1 MLNRAPPP
9 QPPIPPSTYTFSR
22 FQPFIDNCQC
32 CHVDTKPPPTTHVH
46 IPSPSVTFD
55 QEPQQIR
62 TRTFTSNTHPQHDW
76 EQQKRMFLPQR
87 TQPWEQAYQHQ
98 PQRRKPVVRYDF
110 LMYRG
115 IPTHCLSLISFM
127 NKRMCRFPVSIFM
140 VSLSLVNIIILG
152 GPVIMQWLNHR
163 LLIGFVVT
171 DRRFV
176 CGLHVYI
183 DIVGSSINSWLI
195 LVIAV
200 EHYLSVVK
208 PLLIR
213 KRFKREHA
221 YIIIFIIV
229 LLAALVPI
237 IFLIIG
243 YHIPK
248 CLLVYPRTY
257 QIIGSIEIC
266 IVYVIPSMLIFIFSV
281 ITIHKLRYRLKNHL
295 GRRIRISILL
305 IIVSLS
311 FTAFTLPFQIHWFIS
326 IVQRSMRTNF
336 RLNLFNISF
345 RYLTLTIRN

>member
-1 MLNRAPPP
+1 M
-9 QPPIPPSTYTFSR
+9 
-22 FQPFIDNCQC
+22 
-32 CHVDTKPPPTTHVH
+32 
-46 IPSPSVTFD
+46 
-55 QEPQQIR
+55 
-62 TRTFTSNTHPQHDW
+62 
-76 EQQKRMFLPQR
+76 
-87 TQPWEQAYQHQ
+87 
-98 PQRRKPVVRYDF
+98 
-110 LMYRG
+110 
-115 IPTHCLSLISFM
+115 
-127 NKRMCRFPVSIFM
+127 
-140 VSLSLVNIIILG
+140 LG

-200 EHYLSVVK
+200 ERYLSVVK

-237 IFLIIG
+237 SFLIIG

-248 CLLVYPRTY
+248 CLLVYSRTY

-266 IVYVIPSMLIFIFSV
+266 IVYVILSMLIFMFSV

-326 IVQRSMRTNF
+326 IVQRSIRTNF

-345 RYLTLTIRN
+345 RYLTLTIRNLNYTFNFFLYSIVFIKDTFVILHCNHFQSQLTFIARKTKDNRDDDRGTCASLRDIRTNDFYALWSGKDANDSNINYYTHYY